1 MKLDAAAHPSRTPR
15 STSFI
20 AMLSMMALMALMVCL
35 IPAGA
40 MALDGI
46 DLNEPPEATAVG
58 ECPRLIQIKYP
69 FLSCVNGE
77 ITMAEGNDSWENSRR
92 LPLQSRFIEGDGY
105 WGPDL
110 NSD

>member
-15 STSFI
+15 SIPSI
-20 AMLSMMALMALMVCL
+20 ATLSSTALMALMVFL

-46 DLNEPPEATAVG
+46 DLNEPPEATAAG

-69 FLSCVNGE
+69 FLSCVNGQ
-77 ITMAEGNDSWENSRR
+77 IAMAEGNDSWENSRR
-92 LPLQSRFIEGDGY
+92 LPLQSRFIEGDGF
-105 WGPDL
+105 WGPNL